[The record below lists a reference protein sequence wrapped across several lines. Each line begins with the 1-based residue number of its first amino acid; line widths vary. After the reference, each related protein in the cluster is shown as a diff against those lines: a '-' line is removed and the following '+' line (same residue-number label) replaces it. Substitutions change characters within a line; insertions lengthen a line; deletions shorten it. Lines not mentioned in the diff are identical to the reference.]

1 MTTGGGEEKNPPK
14 IKNPSK
20 IKNLRFFQNT
30 LFLNHFVHLRIP
42 GSLIL
47 GCFRSLSVLKY
58 IFTFVLTKVRENG
71 KFSCVYFYVDNH
83 LIQNEA
89 DLGSESCSFSPGGLP
104 VHAKNI
110 ERF

>member
-42 GSLIL
+42 GSLIF

-71 KFSCVYFYVDNH
+71 KFSCVYFYVDNRRKSRMRSRTESRTQFT
-83 LIQNEA
+83 LA
-89 DLGSESCSFSPGGLP
+89 LGCGRDVLL
-104 VHAKNI
+104 
-110 ERF
+110 